1 MRGLY
6 WTLLGLSLLP
16 GYGFGT
22 VIVHSLYGLRT
33 LGMYSDV
40 MAVLDALVEQETDP
54 EVGKAHW
61 AGISWIIL

>member
-1 MRGLY
+1 MRGPY

-33 LGMYSDV
+33 VGIYSDV
-40 MAVLDALVEQETDP
+40 VVVLDTLVEQDTDP
-54 EVGKAHW
+54 ECGETD
-61 AGISWIIL
+61 